1 MNLRPLNFET
11 DGQRALA
18 LINTFYTEPIQLSE
32 FEYWI
37 SNLPPGRLARRMV
50 MQNEQGDIVG
60 YSFIGHE
67 TWEAPGHFSVWL
79 IVDPD
84 HRCQGIGA
92 ALYADLEAYVTT
104 NGAERLVVE
113 VNDNDPSSQQF
124 AERRGFVVERHMF
137 ESVLDLE
144 TFDER
149 PYGGLIEKVEESGI
163 RFFSL
168 MQAGDTPE
176 ALQKLHAVNY
186 ATILDIP
193 GSDETWMPF
202 EEFERMVRRAEWFN
216 PNGQLLAADGE
227 EYIGLAAVQL
237 IPEKKGAYNLMTGVM
252 PPYRG
257 RKIAL
262 ALKLL
267 AIRYARQHGAVY
279 IRTHNDSLNAPML
292 AINRKLGYQPL
303 PGKYLMKK
311 DKVGKTF

>member
-11 DGQRALA
+11 DGQSALA

-37 SNLPPGRLARRMV
+37 KNLPPGRTARRMV
-50 MQNEQGDIVG
+50 VQNEQGEIVG
-60 YSFIGHE
+60 YSFVGHE

-79 IVDPD
+79 IVAPE
-84 HRCQGIGA
+84 HRRQGIGT
-92 ALYADLEAYVTT
+92 ALYADLEAYVRA
-104 NGAERLVVE
+104 NGAERMVME
-113 VNDNDPSSQQF
+113 VNDNDPSSRQF
-124 AERRGFVVERHMF
+124 AERRGFVAERHLF
-137 ESVLDLE
+137 ESVLDLQN
-144 TFDER
+144 FDER
-149 PYGGLIEKVEESGI
+149 PYAGLIEQVEASGI

-168 MQAGDTPE
+168 MQAGDTRE

-186 ATILDIP
+186 ATALDIP

-202 EEFERMVRRAEWFN
+202 DEFERMVRQAEWFN
-216 PNGQLLAADGE
+216 PHGQLLAADGE

-237 IPEKKGAYNLMTGVM
+237 IPEKNGAYNLMTGVLE
-252 PPYRG
+252 PYRG

-267 AIRYARQHGAVY
+267 AIRYAHQHGATY